1 MDDVR
6 PVDDI
11 GGFNWIVAIEV
22 RALALPFILEVLS
35 RSVLPDSAVE
45 APLRA
50 ILLAG
55 TVLVMLW
62 RSTIGTYPYL
72 VHHLRLRSA
81 TRKPL
86 VRRYALSEHVPPTG
100 LSRYIIGPRAG
111 SCAELTLL
119 PGGSSLEMRLVSRS
133 DRGRGPTLVVLCGAG
148 NGLGFWRK

>member
-111 SCAELTLL
+111 SRAELTLL